1 MKYLRQYI
9 LLLLLTVTTSV
20 LAAEPLL
27 LEAQLIDV
35 ISRVPLV
42 AASVSVNGKATMT
55 NADGRFRM
63 EVNSDD
69 TLKLSCIGYISTTI
83 PVQLVGNVIE
93 MTPSLHTLPEVTVV
107 PLSTI
112 MKKLLHE
119 QKRQMRKGKKL
130 YANYMY
136 RQTTMRSGKPISIV
150 EAFFNGNSVGALR
163 NAKLITGRYSE
174 IDMKEGVFSH
184 TANLFPLSQIQLY
197 NPNKKLKR
205 WDRILPLMENYNHY
219 YNVKYDVIRD
229 DGKSIYCIDFAPRDT
244 TDETEIFVGKLYVDA
259 ERMSLMGVEGAI
271 RNLHVWENYGN
282 FKERLTT
289 AAMYF
294 STSYD
299 NSSGFNE
306 VQSVNVTANYGNIQF
321 SSLLYNAGNRNIKG
335 GKKLKEVRDLRHQI
349 DAVGKDNGFWEA
361 NEIVMR
367 TRGERSL
374 LNLGMA
380 SAYVPSTANDKID
393 SLGVQICNN
402 PQIQEKIYLH
412 TDNKCYYLGDTL
424 WYKAYVMCAD
434 DLRPTD
440 ISRILYVE
448 LLTPDGYLVE
458 RQQLPIGGDGTANGQ
473 FALKDTLYSGY
484 YEVRAYTRWQLNFNV
499 EYRPYVSINRH
510 LFYNKQFEKDFFREY
525 PGLYSRVFPV
535 YERPDSLGDYDD
547 KRIIPRPK
555 QSLYSEKLRLDVH
568 FYPEGGE
575 LIEGLPCNVA
585 FEAKDQDG
593 QAVKIE
599 GTVNDSITIKTDRT
613 GRGTFIITPT
623 GKTMKARFNW
633 ADKNYSFKLPESVEN
648 GCTMR
653 YNVLN
658 GKLYCNTKGT
668 NIAAYS
674 ISCRGRVSHF
684 ERVYDSKGEYML
696 NIAAKSLPTGINEIT
711 VYDSTA
717 APLATRQIFVNN
729 HDMGASLYTKITK
742 VESDSTVTKTTTVNP
757 YEALTVN
764 VTDRNIQQSRLAR
777 FSISVRDTR
786 SDGPT
791 YDDGNMLTDIL
802 LSGDLKGFVPY
813 PSYYFE
819 SNDTEHLLALN
830 SLMLVQGWRRYKR
843 AEKLRY
849 SPEKKLTYEGRVLH
863 TTSSMAVSQLDP
875 SELDVD
881 ISSEEAKNN
890 SDITN
895 FLNERNES
903 DLDEDPSYDDD
914 QEENS
919 TEEEKANLQ
928 EEISSGKLEE
938 KTKKALKREVTVEAE
953 LIKDDKVAS
962 IELKPD
968 ENGHFAFVMP
978 DYHDNAIL
986 FVNARQQR
994 DSLKEGIFSSQNKHF
1009 AEDRPQRLFVKR
1021 DWFFPNF
1028 VSKYSWYQINEPET
1042 YEGLGNYYDPADSV
1056 ATSTTLGNV
1065 YVRRFRK
1072 SRRAIKPNMP
1082 AIRTDMYK
1090 LYNDVTDCGLSY
1102 GVYSRIFPW
1111 QAATFYVGYLDI
1123 PTDIRVD
1130 ALSSISTLY
1139 YHNYKIPKGTY
1150 TGNRY
1155 AIAHESD
1162 QARYDRL
1169 RFKRILNFKIFTD
1182 YDKRAGTR
1190 LGRGTTRAD
1199 VVTMIENIPD
1209 GGVRRVYSS
1218 RRYVMPGYTWAEE
1231 FYSPNY
1237 AEAKPKKPTDYRRT
1251 LYWNPNATLDSN
1263 GNFTTTIYAGSRP
1276 CRIKATVCG
1285 MGSDGQIYINK

>member
-1 MKYLRQYI
+1 M
-9 LLLLLTVTTSV
+9 
-20 LAAEPLL
+20 
-27 LEAQLIDV
+27 
-35 ISRVPLV
+35 
-42 AASVSVNGKATMT
+42 
-55 NADGRFRM
+55 RF
-63 EVNSDD
+63 
-69 TLKLSCIGYISTTI
+69 
-83 PVQLVGNVIE
+83 
-93 MTPSLHTLPEVTVV
+93 
-107 PLSTI
+107 
-112 MKKLLHE
+112 
-119 QKRQMRKGKKL
+119 
-130 YANYMY
+130 
-136 RQTTMRSGKPISIV
+136 
-150 EAFFNGNSVGALR
+150 
-163 NAKLITGRYSE
+163 
-174 IDMKEGVFSH
+174 
-184 TANLFPLSQIQLY
+184 
-197 NPNKKLKR
+197 
-205 WDRILPLMENYNHY
+205 
-219 YNVKYDVIRD
+219 
-229 DGKSIYCIDFAPRDT
+229 
-244 TDETEIFVGKLYVDA
+244 DA
-259 ERMSLMGVEGAI
+259 ERMSLMGVDGAI
-271 RNLHVWENYGN
+271 RNFHVWENYGS

-294 STSYD
+294 STNYD
-299 NSSGFNE
+299 NSLGFNE
-306 VQSVNVTANYGNIQF
+306 VQSVNVTASYGNIQF
-321 SSLLYNAGNRNIKG
+321 SSLLYNVGNRNIKG

-393 SLGVQICNN
+393 SLGVLICNN

-458 RQQLPIGGDGTANGQ
+458 RQQLPVGGDGTANGQ

-499 EYRPYVSINRH
+499 EYRPYVSFNKY

-525 PGLYSRVFPV
+525 PGLYSRVFPI

-623 GKTMKARFNW
+623 EKPMKARFNW
-633 ADKNYSFKLPESVEN
+633 ADKDYSFKLPKSMEN

-653 YNVLN
+653 YDVLN

-684 ERVYDSKGEYML
+684 ERVYDCNEEYML
-696 NIAAKSLPTGINEIT
+696 NIAAKSLPTGINEVT
-711 VYDSTA
+711 VYDYTA
-717 APLATRQIFVNN
+717 TPLATRQIFVNN

-742 VESDSTVTKTTTVNP
+742 AESDSTVTKNTTVNP

-843 AEKLRY
+843 AEKIRY
-849 SPEKKLTYEGRVLH
+849 SPEKKLIYEGRVLH
-863 TTSSMAVSQLDP
+863 TTPSMAVSMLHP
-875 SELDVD
+875 SEINVD
-881 ISSEEAKNN
+881 MSSEEANNN

-903 DLDEDPSYDDD
+903 DLDEAPFNDDD
-914 QEENS
+914 QEDN
-919 TEEEKANLQ
+919 TVEEEKANLKD
-928 EEISSGKLEE
+928 EISSGKLGE
-938 KTKKALKREVTVEAE
+938 KTKKELKREVTVEAE
-953 LIKDDKVAS
+953 LIKDDKVAT

-968 ENGHFAFVMP
+968 ENGHFSFVMP
-978 DYHDNAIL
+978 DYYDNAIL

-994 DSLKEGIFSSQNKHF
+994 DSLKESIFSSQNKNF
-1009 AEDRPQRLFVKR
+1009 AADWPPRLFVKR

-1028 VSKYSWYQINEPET
+1028 VSKYSWYQVNEPET
-1042 YEGLGNYYDPADSV
+1042 FEGIGNYYTPADSV
-1056 ATSTTLGNV
+1056 AASTTLGNV

-1082 AIRTDMYK
+1082 AIKTDMYK

-1102 GVYSRIFPW
+1102 GVYSWMFPW

-1130 ALSSISTLY
+1130 ALSSNSTLY
-1139 YHNYKIPKGTY
+1139 YYNYKIPHGTY
-1150 TGNRY
+1150 TGKKY
-1155 AIAHESD
+1155 AISHESD
-1162 QARYDRL
+1162 QETYGHL
-1169 RFKRILNFKIFTD
+1169 QFKRILNFKIFTD

-1190 LGRGTTRAD
+1190 LERGTTRAD

-1209 GGVRRVYSS
+1209 GGVRYVYSS
-1218 RRYVMPGYTWAEE
+1218 RRYVMPGFTWAEE

-1237 AEAKPKKPTDYRRT
+1237 AEAKPKEPTDYRRT

-1263 GNFTTTIYAGSRP
+1263 GNFSTTIYAGSRP
-1276 CRIKATVCG
+1276 CRIKTTVCG
-1285 MGSDGQIYINK
+1285 IGSDGQIYINK